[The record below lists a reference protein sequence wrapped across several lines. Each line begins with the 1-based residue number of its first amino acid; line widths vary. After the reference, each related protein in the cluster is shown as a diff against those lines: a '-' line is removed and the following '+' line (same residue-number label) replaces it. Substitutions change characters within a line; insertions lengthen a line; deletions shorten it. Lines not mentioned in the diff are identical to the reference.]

1 MKISN
6 KAKDYIVLTV
16 ICVLVIWL
24 LSGAVWYVKSLFA
37 EEITEVETM
46 NKYYAEQTIQSEMNY
61 LAMKHYMDNVSIEE
75 YIETFF
81 KGEQLWNHQEI

>member
-1 MKISN
+1 MKLSN

-37 EEITEVETM
+37 EELTEVESM
-46 NKYYAEQTIQSEMNY
+46 NKYYAEETIKNEMRFN
-61 LAMKHYMDNVSIEE
+61 AMWE
-75 YIETFF
+75 YTENMSYEDYAETFF
-81 KGEQLWNHQEI
+81 KGE

>member
-6 KAKDYIVLTV
+6 KVKDYIVIIT

-24 LSGAVWYVKSLFA
+24 LSGAMWWVSSLFA
-37 EEITEVETM
+37 QDNVYLTDVEKM
-46 NKYYAEQTIQSEMNY
+46 NKFYAEENIKSEMNF
-61 LAMKHYMDNVSIEE
+61 LAMKHYMDNISIEE

-81 KGEQLWNHQEI
+81 AKGE

>member
-6 KAKDYIVLTV
+6 KVKDYIVIIT

-24 LSGAVWYVKSLFA
+24 LSGAMWWVSSLFA
-37 EEITEVETM
+37 QDNVYLTDVEKM
-46 NKYYAEQTIQSEMNY
+46 NKFYAEESIKSEMRY
-61 LAMKHYMDNVSIEE
+61 FAMKEYMDNISIEE

-81 KGEQLWNHQEI
+81 AKGE

>member
-1 MKISN
+1 MKLSN

-37 EEITEVETM
+37 EELTEVETM
-46 NKYYAEQTIQSEMNY
+46 NRYYAEETIKSEMNY
-61 LAMKHYMDNVSIEE
+61 LAMKHYMDNVSVEE
-75 YIETFF
+75 YVETFF
-81 KGEQLWNHQEI
+81 KGE

>member
-6 KAKDYIVLTV
+6 KMKDYLVVIA

-24 LSGAVWYVKSLFA
+24 LSGAMWWVSSLFA
-37 EEITEVETM
+37 QDSVYLTDVEKM
-46 NKYYAEQTIQSEMNY
+46 NKFYAEESIKSEMNY
-61 LAMKHYMDNVSIEE
+61 LAMKHYMDNVSVEE

-81 KGEQLWNHQEI
+81 AKGE